1 MTIGAQ
7 YGEVAIAVLATRLLE
22 EIQTVTVPLTI
33 EACMDIVT
41 CLRNLYPQAFAALCD
56 EEQTWILRSMD
67 GYCACHEVPLVLES
81 CQYCQVR
88 SLVEEGGHS

>member
-22 EIQTVTVPLTI
+22 EVQTVDPLPMESCVEI
-33 EACMDIVT
+33 IK
-41 CLRNLYPQAFAALCD
+41 CLRNLYPKAFAALCD
-56 EEQTWILRSMD
+56 EEQTWILRSIE
-67 GYCACHEVPLVLES
+67 GYCTCHEPCTWEA